1 MLTACGG
8 VATQPAATLRST
20 PPADLALSQA
30 TASAPTAEPIQ
41 SVVPSITP
49 DASAT
54 LQPAPSPSTAP
65 STSPTPAL
73 ADTPSPQPTP
83 VLDPP
88 PAAGPFSLRIPD
100 EGAFVSQATAYW
112 CVPAAMQTM
121 INLIDDERPDR
132 SRRTQAALY
141 DLGRE
146 NSTDRLTGQGIE
158 PEGWAEGLNL
168 SGSGPYVVHIEPTRR
183 RAIRAAAEAIRLTG
197 RPVGLVVWRGAH
209 SWVMSGFEA
218 TADPAYTKDYEVT
231 GIYVQDV
238 WYPRVS
244 SIWGVSPEP
253 GSLVPVERLSEDYLR
268 FRRPTMRYP
277 DRDGQFVLIL
287 PTLAAAIAGS

>member
-1 MLTACGG
+1 M
-8 VATQPAATLRST
+8 
-20 PPADLALSQA
+20 
-30 TASAPTAEPIQ
+30 
-41 SVVPSITP
+41 
-49 DASAT
+49 
-54 LQPAPSPSTAP
+54 
-65 STSPTPAL
+65 
-73 ADTPSPQPTP
+73 
-83 VLDPP
+83 
-88 PAAGPFSLRIPD
+88 
-100 EGAFVSQATAYW
+100 GAFVSQATAHW

-121 INLIDDERPDR
+121 IDLIDDEQPDR

-146 NSTDRLTGQGIE
+146 NSTDRPTGQGIE

-253 GSLVPVERLSEDYLR
+253 GSLVPVARLSEDFLQ

-287 PTLAAAIAGS
+287 PTLPAAAAAH